1 MLISIPMCPKWKQL
15 IRALRLHHPD
25 YSFTNCTVET
35 ADLPNFPQWHGQLS
49 LAVALCRFKPRKHC
63 LPQLLS
69 WLCLRQTTWILPW
82 HFSLCLGAKNENY
95 VKERNKPKKQI
106 MVRPWNRRH
115 SKYFAG
121 SWPQT
126 FITLYTHDPYILAV
140 KNRGMFSQLCM
151 SVCYDVW
158 YWQLQ
163 LGLQDLGFLC
173 VCALVF

>member
-69 WLCLRQTTWILPW
+69 RLCLRQTTWILPW

-121 SWPQT
+121 SRPQT
-126 FITLYTHDPYILAV
+126 FIIPTIHIFLLWRIEECSHNSACQCIMMCGT
-140 KNRGMFSQLCM
+140 GSC
-151 SVCYDVW
+151 SWVCRTW
-158 YWQLQ
+158 
-163 LGLQDLGFLC
+163 GFLC
-173 VCALVF
+173 VFALVF